1 MKTPTFPIVRENAP
15 EFYPIL
21 NTIIITRSCN
31 IACEPCKIIHDVP
44 FKREDELTI
53 DQWKDCFTLLNR
65 LGNGLITVLGGDMLE
80 LPFEGV
86 LELVRFSKEKKIPV
100 AWQSN
105 SIKLTEEKAKALV
118 EAGIDNWS
126 ASVDCLSRDPRKIGR

>member
-1 MKTPTFPIVRENAP
+1 MKTPTFPVTRKDAP

-21 NTIIITRSCN
+21 NTIIITRDCN
-31 IACEPCKIIHDVP
+31 LRCEFCRIVRDVP

-53 DQWKDCFTLLNR
+53 DQWKDCFALLHR

-80 LPFEGV
+80 LPFDGI
-86 LELVRFSKEKKIPV
+86 LDLVRFSKEEKIPV

-105 SIKLTEEKAKALV
+105 SIKLTEDKAKALV
-118 EAGIDNWS
+118 NAGIDNWS